1 MTPIFPTTY
10 FGSIA
15 YFKELVKYDHVL
27 IECHESFPKQSYR
40 NRCDIVMTDG
50 ILSLSCPVVRHSGSK
65 TPTGEVKLSSDESWK
80 RDHWRSITSG
90 YNPSPYLEYY
100 GEEIKDLIFNKED
113 NLVKYNMLIMERICE
128 WLDIEIKFSFT
139 EGFRQIEENDYRT
152 FLAKK
157 NVFNEYQKA
166 PYIQVFPGE
175 DRFKSSVSILD
186 AILCIGP
193 MARNLLIEKI

>member
-1 MTPIFPTTY
+1 MIPIFPTTY

-15 YFKELVKYDHVL
+15 YFKELVKYDHAL
-27 IECHESFPKQSYR
+27 IECHENFPKQSYR

-65 TPTGEVKLSSDESWK
+65 TPTGEVKLSDDESWK

-90 YNPSPYLEYY
+90 YNPSPYLEHY
-100 GEEIKDLIFNKED
+100 GEEIKELIFNKEE
-113 NLVKYNMLIMERICE
+113 NLVRYNMTIMQRICE
-128 WLDIEIKFSFT
+128 WLDLDINLTST
-139 EGFRQIEENDYRT
+139 EDFRPIEEHDYRT

-157 NVFNEYQKA
+157 MYSMNTKQHHTFK
-166 PYIQVFPGE
+166 VFPGE

-186 AILCIGP
+186 AILCVGP
-193 MARNLLIEKI
+193 MARNLLIERT